1 MVLLQLFRI
10 NVAFPLLD
18 FFLVPSSFC
27 FFSFSCQHFQGR
39 SKNEQEG
46 FQVSKCIEYL
56 ILTRNMYSLAMSMRL
71 LKALAGRK
79 WVQHVWTDIPQ
90 IQSLHLQALQ
100 RLATRDHML
109 QHFFLWRRKYGF
121 PEFTKKLPLVNPA
134 FGGQQFLDSPIT
146 LHLRNWWGLQ
156 RSWKV
161 FNIWRQ
167 LRTGQTGQNFCHG
180 CGPCHSIRAMGLV
193 DRATGQ
199 GQDTKSDWDHISLLH
214 SLHDTLGWGSF
225 GHQET
230 IIAVSCSHPKVL
242 IQFMQELAACARAW
256 YGLRGRF
263 EILEECVPSFAS
275 FFSYEP
281 QVNKHQF
288 CHHMLVVCNEVDHT
302 NHYLQLPKVW
312 GFETKG
318 FFTLIISVIW
328 ACQKYAQQEQSLWIT
343 FKLLAK
349 QRTNMCTVYSLYVN
363 IHIYICVCVNTM
375 FVRYDWYVQ
384 VAI

>member
-1 MVLLQLFRI
+1 MGSTCLNWHPTNSIPAPPGLATPG
-10 NVAFPLLD
+10 NTGPYASAFLSL
-18 FFLVPSSFC
+18 
-27 FFSFSCQHFQGR
+27 
-39 SKNEQEG
+39 
-46 FQVSKCIEYL
+46 VSK
-56 ILTRNMYSLAMSMRL
+56 T
-71 LKALAGRK
+71 
-79 WVQHVWTDIPQ
+79 WVPRVHQKI
-90 IQSLHLQALQ
+90 
-100 RLATRDHML
+100 
-109 QHFFLWRRKYGF
+109 
-121 PEFTKKLPLVNPA
+121 A
-134 FGGQQFLDSPIT
+134 FGEPGIWRSAVSGPIT

-161 FNIWRQ
+161 SNIWRQ
-167 LRTGQTGQNFCHG
+167 LRTGQTGQNSCHG

-214 SLHDTLGWGSF
+214 ALHDTLGWGSF

-242 IQFMQELAACARAW
+242 IQFKQELPACARAW

-302 NHYLQLPKVW
+302 NHYLLLPKVW

-328 ACQKYAQQEQSLWIT
+328 ACQKYAQQEQWLWIT

-349 QRTNMCTVYSLYVN
+349 QRTNMCTVYSLYVS
-363 IHIYICVCVNTM
+363 IYIYMSTQCL
-375 FVRYDWYVQ
+375 YVMTDMCK
-384 VAI
+384 